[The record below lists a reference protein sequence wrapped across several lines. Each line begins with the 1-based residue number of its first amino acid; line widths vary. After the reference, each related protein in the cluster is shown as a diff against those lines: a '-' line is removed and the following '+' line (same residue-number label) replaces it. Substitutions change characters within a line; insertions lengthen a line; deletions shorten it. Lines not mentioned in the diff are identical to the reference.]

1 MLREQVKLD
10 TDDRLY
16 MMFDGPIDTLWIE
29 SLNTVLD
36 DNRTLCLPNG
46 ERIKLNGRSL
56 PFASFVMLLAY
67 SSVF

>member
-36 DNRTLCLPNG
+36 DNRMLCLD
-46 ERIKLNGRSL
+46 
-56 PFASFVMLLAY
+56 
-67 SSVF
+67 SVWA